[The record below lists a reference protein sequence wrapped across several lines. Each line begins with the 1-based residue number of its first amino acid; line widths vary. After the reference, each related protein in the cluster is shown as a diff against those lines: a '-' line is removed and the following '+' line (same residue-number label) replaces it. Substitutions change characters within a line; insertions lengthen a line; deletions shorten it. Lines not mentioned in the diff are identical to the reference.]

1 MTYGI
6 GCLQV
11 ASSAVNCRINGIQM
25 ITVVADGIMGNSPEV
40 MTIASEP
47 LSRNVFV
54 TPTLSGVLA
63 ASDGVLN
70 AFCNGTR
77 GIILFRANIIRFTQ
91 SVFCLT
97 RVDVC

>member
-1 MTYGI
+1 
-6 GCLQV
+6 
-11 ASSAVNCRINGIQM
+11 M

-54 TPTLSGVLA
+54 TPTLSGVLT

-70 AFCNGTR
+70 AFCNGMQ
-77 GIILFRANIIRFTQ
+77 AIIRT
-91 SVFCLT
+91 SI
-97 RVDVC
+97 